1 MTDSRSKTLQM
12 ALILFFSFAIARFF
26 FWQILKSDEYKQKI
40 LSQTYKLEKILPQR
54 GKIFS
59 SDGQILATNQTY
71 YQLSLYKP
79 NFQNDFNEIINQID
93 EYKTDF
99 SEINSLALTRFQL
112 NQNQKWI
119 TLPTPF
125 LPQEIENINIPGVS
139 FSSYNIRFH
148 PDANYTQDI
157 IGQVSRKGE
166 YFSGYS
172 GIESYYDQQLQGKTG
187 FLRTPKDALNQ
198 AILTKKFW
206 QKEAINGRNLHTY
219 LNRQIQYLVH
229 KTLKNGIEK
238 YSADSGSVII
248 IDPETA
254 GIIAMSSQVASGSAT
269 PSAFKNPAI
278 ADTFEPGSIFK
289 PLIIAIGLDSNKIS
303 TNYKCDKCNQ
313 PLTIGQYTISN
324 WDNAVY
330 PDSNLYEIIKNSD
343 NIAMSHIIRQIS
355 TDTFLKYY
363 SLLNLDRK
371 TGVDLQ
377 GEGRSPQKK
386 YWPEIDLATASFGQ
400 GIALTQIQMVSAF
413 NALASNG
420 KYVPPKVVDY
430 IDDNGKIISN
440 RNHKANQ
447 VFKKDTTEELKKIL
461 QYGVENG
468 VVSQFKPDNLIV
480 CAKSGTAQI
489 AVKGE
494 YTDSATIA
502 SYIGFAPCNNP
513 KFTMIVTINNPKT
526 SPWGSSTAA
535 PIWFELAGKLQYLL

>member
-26 FWQILKSDEYKQKI
+26 FWQILKTGEYKQKI
-40 LSQTYKLEKILPQR
+40 LSQTYKLEKIIPQR
-54 GKIFS
+54 GKIYS
-59 SDGQILATNQTY
+59 SDGQILATNQTF

-79 NFQNDFNEIINQID
+79 NFEKDLTDIINQID
-93 EYKTDF
+93 QQKPDF
-99 SEINSLALTRFQL
+99 SKSNSTILNKFEL

-125 LPQEIENINIPGVS
+125 SPSDKENINIPGVS
-139 FSSYNIRFH
+139 FSHYNIRVQ
-148 PDANYTQDI
+148 PDANFTQNI
-157 IGQVSRKGE
+157 VGQVNRQGE

-172 GIESYYDQQLQGKTG
+172 GLESYYDQQLQGKTG

-206 QKEAINGRNLHTY
+206 QKDAINGRNLHTY

-229 KTLKNGIEK
+229 ETLKTGIQK
-238 YSADSGSVII
+238 YSADSGSVIVI
-248 IDPETA
+248 NPQTA

-278 ADTFEPGSIFK
+278 ADTYEPGSIFK
-289 PLIIAIGLDSNKIS
+289 PLVVAIGLDSQKILS
-303 TNYKCDKCNQ
+303 DFTCQKCNQ

-324 WDNAVY
+324 WDNSVY

-343 NIAMSHIIRQIS
+343 NIAMSHIIRQIG

-377 GEGRSPQKK
+377 GESRSPVKK
-386 YWPEIDLATASFGQ
+386 YWPEIDFATASFGQ
-400 GIALTQIQMVSAF
+400 GIALTQIQMISAF
-413 NALASNG
+413 NALANNG
-420 KYVPPKVVDY
+420 IYSPPKVVNY
-430 IDDNGKIISN
+430 IDDNGKIINN
-440 RNHKANQ
+440 RLDKQ
-447 VFKKDTTEELKKIL
+447 KQIFKKETTDEVKKIL
-461 QYGVENG
+461 QYSVENG
-468 VVSQFKPDNLIV
+468 VVSQFKPDNLVV

-489 AVKGE
+489 AIKGE

-502 SYIGFAPCNNP
+502 SYIGFSPCDNP
-513 KFTMIVTINNPKT
+513 KYTMIVTINNPKT

-535 PIWFELAGKLQYLL
+535 PIWFELADKLQYLL

>member
-40 LSQTYKLEKILPQR
+40 LSQTYKLEKIIPTR
-54 GKIFS
+54 GKIYS
-59 SDGQILATNQTY
+59 SDSQILATNQTY

-79 NFQNDFNEIINQID
+79 NFQQDFNEIISQID
-93 EYKTDF
+93 KHKTDF
-99 SEINSLALTRFQL
+99 SENNTLALTKFQL
-112 NQNQKWI
+112 NSNQKWI

-125 LPQEIENINIPGVS
+125 LPNEIENINIAGVS
-139 FSSYNIRFH
+139 FSSYNIRYQ
-148 PDANYTQDI
+148 PDFNYTQDI
-157 IGQVSRKGE
+157 VGQVSRKGE

-172 GIESYYDQQLQGKTG
+172 GLESYYDQQLQGKTG

-206 QKEAINGRNLHTY
+206 QKEAIDGRNLHTY
-219 LNRQIQYLVH
+219 LNRQIQYLVYQ
-229 KTLKNGIEK
+229 TLQEGIKN
-238 YSADSGSVII
+238 YSADSGSII
-248 IDPETA
+248 VIDPQTA
-254 GIIAMSSQVASGSAT
+254 GIIAMSSQVATGSAT

-289 PLIIAIGLDSNKIS
+289 PLVIAIGLDSKKIS
-303 TNYKCDKCNQ
+303 PKYTCTKCNQ

-324 WDNAVY
+324 WDDTVY

-343 NIAMSHIIRQIS
+343 NIAMSHIIRQIG

-371 TGVDLQ
+371 TGIDLQ
-377 GEGRSPQKK
+377 GEGRSPVKK
-386 YWPEIDLATASFGQ
+386 YWPEIDFATASFGQ
-400 GIALTQIQMVSAF
+400 GIALTQIQMISAF
-413 NALASNG
+413 NSLANNG
-420 KYVPPKVVDY
+420 NYTPPKVVDY

-440 RNHKANQ
+440 RHHKLIP
-447 VFKKDTTEELKKIL
+447 VFKKETTDEIKKIL

-468 VVSQFKPDNLIV
+468 VVSQFKPNNLIV
-480 CAKSGTAQI
+480 CAKSGTAQV

-502 SYIGFAPCNNP
+502 SYIGFAPCQNP

-535 PIWFELAGKLQYLL
+535 PIWFELADKLQYLL